1 MAHRGVMTNPM
12 PQCINIRPGVTIL
25 SVLRH
30 LNYRPWFAM
39 AEFVD
44 NALQSYLICRED
56 LRRVEGDVFKLR
68 VGIEIDSSAEGRIT
82 IRDNASGIHEKDY
95 GRAFRPAE
103 VPTDRTGL
111 SEFGMGMKSAACWFA
126 RNWTVRTSALG
137 ETVERTVSFD
147 IDTIVQDHLEELTVS
162 SRVVAANTHF
172 TEIVLSGLHKPPQG
186 RTVGKIKEHLASI
199 YRVFIRDGILDL
211 TFDGEPL
218 TYREPAI
225 LRAPFYNMQ
234 TGPPQVWRKEIDFD
248 FGQGQR
254 ARGFAAL
261 RETASTSGAGF
272 ALFRRNRLIQGSVD
286 EGYRPE
292 AIFGK
297 SNSYRYQRLFGELH
311 LEGFEVSHTKDGFQW
326 EEHEEPFLELL
337 KEHLNSSPLP
347 LLTQAE
353 EHRVRPQRGD
363 FAAGAQIATQRTA
376 EVIERDVPVVLA
388 GQIDAGPERQGPS
401 ATLPHA
407 DTLASTRLIDIELH
421 GQPWQI
427 LLELSTDPA
436 IGDWVTVS
444 DRPPQDDPRSNRT
457 IRCVGVRLSLAHPF
471 MDRFCGIEPIRIEA
485 LLRVAAAIGLAE
497 TAARDGGVLMAGTIR
512 RNINELL
519 RNALANP

>member
-1 MAHRGVMTNPM
+1 MAKGGTADR
-12 PQCINIRPGVTIL
+12 INIRPGVTIL

-39 AEFVD
+39 AEFAD
-44 NALQSYLICRED
+44 NALQSFLIHKENLKRLED
-56 LRRVEGDVFKLR
+56 NTFKLR
-68 VGIEIDSSAEGRIT
+68 VGIELDSSGEGSIT
-82 IRDNASGIHEKDY
+82 IRDNAAGIHESDY
-95 GRAFRPAE
+95 ARAFRPAE

-126 RNWTVRTSALG
+126 RNWMVRTSALG

-147 IDTIVQDHLEELTVS
+147 IATIVQDRLEELAVS
-162 SRVVAANTHF
+162 SRPIAANIHF

-186 RTVGKIKEHLASI
+186 RTVSKIKEHLASI
-199 YRVFIRDGILDL
+199 YRVFIRDGILEI

-218 TYREPAI
+218 KYEEPAI
-225 LRAPFYNMQ
+225 LRAPLYNAP
-234 TGPPQVWRKEIDFD
+234 TGPPWVWKKEIDFD

-292 AIFGK
+292 TIFGK

-311 LEGFEVSHTKDGFQW
+311 LEGFEVSHTKDGFRW

-337 KEHLNSSPLP
+337 REHLNSDPLP

-376 EVIERDVPVVLA
+376 EVIERDVPAVLA
-388 GQIDAGPERQGPS
+388 QQIDMGPEQQGPP
-401 ATLPHA
+401 AILPHA
-407 DTLASTRLIDIELH
+407 EAFASTRLIDIELH

-436 IGDWVTVS
+436 IGDWLSVS
-444 DRPPQDDPRSNRT
+444 DRPSQSDPRGNRI
-457 IRCVGVRLSLAHPF
+457 IRCIGVRLSLAHPF
-471 MDRFCGIEPIRIEA
+471 MDRFCGTEPTRIEV

-497 TAARDGGVLMAGTIR
+497 TAARDSGVLMVGTIR

-519 RNALANP
+519 RNALSNP